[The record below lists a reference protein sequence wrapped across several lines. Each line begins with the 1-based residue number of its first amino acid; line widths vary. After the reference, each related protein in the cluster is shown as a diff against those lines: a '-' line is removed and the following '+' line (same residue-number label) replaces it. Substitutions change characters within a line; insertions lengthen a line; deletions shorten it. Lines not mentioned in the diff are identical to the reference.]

1 MEAGGLVLVAFRAL
15 GPAGT
20 ETPLRLV
27 SFQPDTSRIGQ
38 IYLVTLAFLD
48 PPPAF
53 LPSAS
58 VRVLATLPNT
68 TSGITV
74 PATAVIAGNDRSAS
88 VLVLEAQGA
97 SATVRRVEVGIAS
110 SGGTTF
116 LIDGL
121 QHGAEIVAIGAH
133 RLSDGQIMRRF
144 TGLRVPEDRPQNR
157 ETTPCALNARQS
169 SDSSSHGS

>member
-1 MEAGGLVLVAFRAL
+1 VEAGGLVLVAFRAL

-97 SATVRRVEVGIAS
+97 SATVRRVE
-110 SGGTTF
+110 
-116 LIDGL
+116 IDGL